1 LRRRKRKPFLVGF
14 LNTLGISSVF
24 AMALAFNCAL
34 FPQAYAQ
41 ARAGMQAPLD
51 FFFSPSASEA
61 ASAAAAKANPQA
73 AAVNEADVHLLAATT
88 WAEARS
94 EGELG
99 MRAVAHV
106 IVNRIGDRFG
116 DDLQTVVLSPK
127 QFSSWNLGDPNRRL
141 AQNPERYA
149 TGGADKETWDTA
161 LAVARQVLSGQSTD
175 PTGGALFYHTRAVH
189 PTWDRFGS
197 GRQVIGAHVF
207 FHDVAEGE
215 HIRTASMQRRL
226 AALGEISRLGP
237 RAGRV
242 DGVLQYAPPSMAGQ
256 MLPGEKP
263 GDLPPSDPA
272 PPAAA
277 PNTAPIAPLPASAT

>member
-1 LRRRKRKPFLVGF
+1 LRRRKRKSFVSSF

-51 FFFSPSASEA
+51 FFFSPSAES
-61 ASAAAAKANPQA
+61 ASTATAKANPQA
-73 AAVNEADVHLLAATT
+73 APVNEADVHLLAATT

-94 EGELG
+94 EGEIG

-116 DDLQTVVLSPK
+116 GDLQTVVLSPK

-141 AQNPERYA
+141 AQDPERYA

-161 LAVARQVLSGQSTD
+161 LEVARQVLSGQSTD

-189 PTWDRFGS
+189 PGWDRFGT

-215 HIRTASMQRRL
+215 HIRTASMKQHFAAFGEGSRR
-226 AALGEISRLGP
+226 GP

-272 PPAAA
+272 PATA
-277 PNTAPIAPLPASAT
+277 PNGASIPPLPASAT